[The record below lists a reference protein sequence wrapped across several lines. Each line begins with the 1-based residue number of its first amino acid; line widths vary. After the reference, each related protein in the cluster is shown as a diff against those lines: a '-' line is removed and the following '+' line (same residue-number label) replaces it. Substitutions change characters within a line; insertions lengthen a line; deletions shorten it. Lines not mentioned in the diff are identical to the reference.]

1 LREKGEPT
9 MKRLAIGLM
18 GAFLGTAGLG
28 HAFANEAKER
38 GTPIEESNLPT
49 AVKSTFDK
57 EAKGGQVEEL
67 RRDMRKNG
75 KVVYTGEV
83 VKNGKGTDLEVSE
96 QGKVLHRGKSHD
108 ESKEK
113 GEHKTEQK

>member
-1 LREKGEPT
+1 

-75 KVVYTGEV
+75 K
-83 VKNGKGTDLEVSE
+83 GTDLEVSE